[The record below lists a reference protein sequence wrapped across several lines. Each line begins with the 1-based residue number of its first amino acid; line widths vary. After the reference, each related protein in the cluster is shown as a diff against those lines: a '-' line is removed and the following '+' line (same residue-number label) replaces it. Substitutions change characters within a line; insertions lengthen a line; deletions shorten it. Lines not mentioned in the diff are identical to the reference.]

1 MITIDVYIAN
11 LNKKSKWTG
20 GQYKTKLGQN
30 ALFNFF
36 IANCYQN
43 FTYKQ
48 KLLFLKK
55 ELPFLGLCKYQLSE
69 IICILPMI
77 I

>member
-30 ALFNFF
+30 ALFIFLSQIVTKISLTN
-36 IANCYQN
+36 QN
-43 FTYKQ
+43 YF
-48 KLLFLKK
+48 
-55 ELPFLGLCKYQLSE
+55 S
-69 IICILPMI
+69 
-77 I
+77 

>member
-30 ALFNFF
+30 ALFIFF
-36 IANCYQN
+36 IASYYQN

-48 KLLFLKK
+48 KLLFLEKRITIFGA
-55 ELPFLGLCKYQLSE
+55 LL
-69 IICILPMI
+69 
-77 I
+77 

>member
-36 IANCYQN
+36 LASYYQN

-48 KLLFLKK
+48 KLLFFEK
-55 ELPFLGLCKYQLSE
+55 ELLFWALL
-69 IICILPMI
+69 
-77 I
+77 